1 MLTRGPQWIRN
12 RQTYIITGCWVE
24 KIMLQLGILC
34 VYKPPIQLVAKT
46 SLFLPSFLVDTHKCT
61 QMPLFRRHSD
71 GRWWF
76 CLVSVLSRIQRVR
89 CASAPTAPLRSFLPS
104 LLLQDLRATR
114 LNPWCVHAC
123 VWECLMGRGFE
134 GKQYLSFLWIKRGG
148 GRGEDKSSRVVFLWF
163 LWISAIWDLC
173 HKTLRFHGTWK
184 MTVIQ

>member
-1 MLTRGPQWIRN
+1 MSSGENIAT
-12 RQTYIITGCWVE
+12 TGNFV
-24 KIMLQLGILC
+24 C

-46 SLFLPSFLVDTHKCT
+46 SLYLPSFLVDTHKCT

-104 LLLQDLRATR
+104 SLLQDLRATR

-148 GRGEDKSSRVVFLWF
+148 GGERTRAVGWSFYDFSEFQLF
-163 LWISAIWDLC
+163 EIYA
-173 HKTLRFHGTWK
+173 LRLFASMAHERWP
-184 MTVIQ
+184 